1 MEHIGIWLLVIYLI
15 LINLFAVAITI
26 SDKQKAKGGKWRV
39 PEKTLLLVAA
49 LGGSIA
55 MLATMFKIRHKTK
68 HPKFMIGIPAI
79 IVAQVILVV
88 LAIVLF

>member
-1 MEHIGIWLLVIYLI
+1 MEHMGVWLLIIYLI
-15 LINLFAVAITI
+15 LVNVFAVGITL

-55 MLATMFKIRHKTK
+55 MLVTMLKIRHKTK

-79 IVAQVILVV
+79 IVAQILLVIL
-88 LAIVLF
+88 LAVIF